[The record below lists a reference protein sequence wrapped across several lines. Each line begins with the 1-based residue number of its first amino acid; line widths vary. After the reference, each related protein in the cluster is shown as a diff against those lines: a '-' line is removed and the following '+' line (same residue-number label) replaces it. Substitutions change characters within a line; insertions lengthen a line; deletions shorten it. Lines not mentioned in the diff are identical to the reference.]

1 MNNASNIQLFV
12 RVVEEGS
19 FSAAARQLGQT
30 PSSVSKQ
37 ISQLEE
43 ELNARLFHRT
53 TRKQSLTEAGE
64 IYYQHARQ
72 IVTDVREAKL
82 AVSNLTQAPSGSLY
96 ITAEP
101 DLAQTY
107 LAPILAEFL
116 EKHPEVNIRISMSAA
131 RIDILEKGIDLA
143 IRMGHLEDSSLI
155 ARKIAISQSVICAS
169 PTYLKTNGTPK
180 HPEDLA
186 NHNCLSFR
194 TAPGKKEWNFT
205 KEASEINVPIKGRVN
220 VSSLVFLRTLL
231 LEHIGI
237 AMMPTWIIKDE
248 LKKKQLI
255 PLLTDY
261 PLNPPNT
268 PITAIF
274 ANNRHLAPKV
284 RVFID
289 FLSEKLKDDF

>member
-1 MNNASNIQLFV
+1 MSNANNIDLFV

-64 IYYQHARQ
+64 IYFQHARQ
-72 IVTDVREAKL
+72 IVTDLREAKL

-101 DLAQTY
+101 DLALTY
-107 LAPILAEFL
+107 LAPILPEFL

-155 ARKIAISQSVICAS
+155 ARKITMSQSVICAS
-169 PTYLKTNGTPK
+169 PTYLKANGTPK
-180 HPEDLA
+180 CPEDLI

-194 TAPGKKEWNFT
+194 TAPGKKEWSFK
-205 KEASEINVPIKGRVN
+205 KEASEINIPIKGRVN
-220 VSSLVFLRTLL
+220 VSSLFFLRQLI
-231 LEHIGI
+231 LEHIGV
-237 AMMPTWIIKDE
+237 AMIPTWIIQDE
-248 LKKKQLI
+248 LKNKHLI

-261 PLNPPNT
+261 SLNPPST

-274 ANNRHLAPKV
+274 ANNRHLAPKI
-284 RVFID
+284 RVFVD
-289 FLSEKLKDDF
+289 FLSEKLKNT